1 MSPNNGKNIIDLN
14 AVRAHKKDNREL
26 DFMPLTSSQ
35 NSRQTVNRSTT
46 RRPTPRRSTSTS
58 NQKRNVRNSYSH
70 SNRKYQASLKK
81 NYIKVGKLV
90 AAGAL
95 AATIAL
101 GGFTGYQF
109 SNHNN
114 GNVEYS
120 LDEYDPTELFY
131 ATDELVEEVAEDILL
146 DGQPDM
152 KETLRDYYLESY
164 NESSVTPFF
173 NSVTLKLN
181 YIHKDPTK
189 AKHIPKEVTLP
200 KDFAEYVYLPYKDLR
215 ETSQKAT
222 DKEKEKTSYWLKINK
237 NVTDLTNGL
246 ETYIETTQDKQY
258 VNSAKTVLDDSKLI
272 DDDEGR

>member
-1 MSPNNGKNIIDLN
+1 MSPNDDNNVINLN
-14 AVRAHKKDNREL
+14 AVRAHKKENREI
-26 DFMPLTSSQ
+26 DFIPQVSR
-35 NSRQTVNRSTT
+35 NSRNSEYTHNVRSTT
-46 RRPTPRRSTSTS
+46 QRRHSASSRE
-58 NQKRNVRNSYSH
+58 KRNVRNSYNH

-131 ATDELVEEVAEDILL
+131 ATEELVKEVAEDKLL
-146 DGQPDM
+146 DKQPDM
-152 KETLRDYYLESY
+152 KETLSDYYLESY
-164 NESSVTPFF
+164 NESSVAPFF

-237 NVTDLTNGL
+237 NITDLTNGL

-258 VNSAKTVLDDSKLI
+258 ANSAKTVLDNSKLI

>member
-1 MSPNNGKNIIDLN
+1 MSPNDDNNVINLN
-14 AVRAHKKDNREL
+14 AVRAHKKENREI
-26 DFMPLTSSQ
+26 DFIPQVSR
-35 NSRQTVNRSTT
+35 NSRNSEYTHNVRSTT
-46 RRPTPRRSTSTS
+46 QRRHSASSRE
-58 NQKRNVRNSYSH
+58 KRNVRNSYNH

-146 DGQPDM
+146 DEQPDM
-152 KETLRDYYLESY
+152 KETLSDYYLESY
-164 NESSVTPFF
+164 NESSVAPFF

-200 KDFAEYVYLPYKDLR
+200 KDLAEYVYLPYKDLR
-215 ETSQKAT
+215 EASQKAT
-222 DKEKEKTSYWLKINK
+222 D
-237 NVTDLTNGL
+237 
-246 ETYIETTQDKQY
+246 
-258 VNSAKTVLDDSKLI
+258 
-272 DDDEGR
+272 